1 LLLDN
6 ADAIAAA
13 DLRLLDQIE
22 ALVRDDAT
30 VPRPTDAAGT
40 AQSRSRSMET

>member
-13 DLRLLDQIE
+13 DLGLLDQIE

-40 AQSRSRSMET
+40 AHSRSRSIET